1 MLYIAAR
8 DIGNYKDN
16 TERLKEILIK
26 SEIILVE
33 SFREATTLFKILN
46 INIKREKLIEFS
58 EHTNFKEIG
67 EIINKILNSKIATLI
82 SDCGTPVLEDP
93 GKILLEYCYLN
104 NINVSPIPGVSSITA
119 AIMCLPFNFKEFY
132 YAGLLSRDD
141 KEREKKLIYLK
152 KLNIPIIILD
162 TPYRLNKVLNAIK
175 KVYSKNKIVGVCF
188 DLTTDRE
195 EIIIDEIG
203 NICDKFN
210 TKVEDKNKKEKK
222 REFVIVIS

>member
-16 TERLKEILIK
+16 TERLKGILIK
-26 SEIILVE
+26 SDIILAE

-46 INIKREKLIEFS
+46 INIDREKLIEFS
-58 EHTNFKEIG
+58 EHTNKSKEIY
-67 EIINKILNSKIATLI
+67 EIVEKILNCKIATLI
-82 SDCGTPVLEDP
+82 SDCGTPILEDP
-93 GKILLEYCYLN
+93 GKILLEYCYSN
-104 NINVSPIPGVSSITA
+104 NVKVKPIPGVSSITA

-132 YAGLLSRDD
+132 YAGLLLRDD
-141 KEREKKLIYLK
+141 KERERKLIYLK

-162 TPYRLNKVLNAIK
+162 TPYRMNKVLNAIK
-175 KVYSKNKIVGVCF
+175 KVYSKNKIIGLCL
-188 DLTTDRE
+188 DLTTDKE

-203 NICDKFN
+203 NICERFN
-210 TKVEDKNKKEKK
+210 KSEDKNK

>member
-26 SEIILVE
+26 SDIILAE

-46 INIKREKLIEFS
+46 INIEREKLIEFS
-58 EHTNFKEIG
+58 EHTNKSKEIY
-67 EIINKILNSKIATLI
+67 EIVEKILNCKIATLI
-82 SDCGTPVLEDP
+82 SDCGTPILEDP
-93 GKILLEYCYLN
+93 GKILLEYCYSN
-104 NINVSPIPGVSSITA
+104 NIKVKPIPGVSSITA

-132 YAGLLSRDD
+132 YAGLLSRDE
-141 KEREKKLIYLK
+141 KERERKLIYLK

-162 TPYRLNKVLNAIK
+162 TPYRMNKVLNAIK
-175 KVYSKNKIVGVCF
+175 KVYSKNKIIGLCL
-188 DLTTDRE
+188 DLTTDKE

-203 NICDKFN
+203 NICERFN
-210 TKVEDKNKKEKK
+210 KSEDKNK

>member
-26 SEIILVE
+26 SDIILAE

-46 INIKREKLIEFS
+46 INIDREKLIEFS
-58 EHTNFKEIG
+58 EHTNKSKEIY
-67 EIINKILNSKIATLI
+67 EIVEKILNCKIATLI
-82 SDCGTPVLEDP
+82 SDCGTPILEDP
-93 GKILLEYCYLN
+93 GKILLEYCYSN
-104 NINVSPIPGVSSITA
+104 NIKVKPIPGVSSITA

-132 YAGLLSRDD
+132 YAGLLSRED
-141 KEREKKLIYLK
+141 KERERKLIYLK

-162 TPYRLNKVLNAIK
+162 TPYRMNKVLNVIK
-175 KVYSKNKIVGVCF
+175 KVYSKNKIIGLCL
-188 DLTTDRE
+188 DLTTDKE

-203 NICDKFN
+203 NICERFN
-210 TKVEDKNKKEKK
+210 KSEDKNK

>member
-26 SEIILVE
+26 SDIILAE

-46 INIKREKLIEFS
+46 INIDREKLIEFS
-58 EHTNFKEIG
+58 EHTNKSKEIY
-67 EIINKILNSKIATLI
+67 EIVEKILNCKIATLI
-82 SDCGTPVLEDP
+82 SDCGTPILEDP
-93 GKILLEYCYLN
+93 GKILLEYCYSN
-104 NINVSPIPGVSSITA
+104 NIKVKPIPGVSSIIA

-162 TPYRLNKVLNAIK
+162 TPYRMNKVLNAIK
-175 KVYSKNKIVGVCF
+175 KVYSKNKIIGLCL
-188 DLTTDRE
+188 DLTTDKE
-195 EIIIDEIG
+195 EIIIDEIV
-203 NICDKFN
+203 NICERFN
-210 TKVEDKNKKEKK
+210 KSEDKNK

>member
-26 SEIILVE
+26 SDIILAE

-46 INIKREKLIEFS
+46 INIDREKLIEFS
-58 EHTNFKEIG
+58 EHTNKSKEIY
-67 EIINKILNSKIATLI
+67 EIVEKILNCKIATLI
-82 SDCGTPVLEDP
+82 SDCGTPILEDP
-93 GKILLEYCYLN
+93 GKILLEYCYSN
-104 NINVSPIPGVSSITA
+104 NIKVKPIPGVSSITA
-119 AIMCLPFNFKEFY
+119 SIMCLPFNFKEFY

-141 KEREKKLIYLK
+141 KERERKLIYLK

-162 TPYRLNKVLNAIK
+162 TPYRMNKVLNIIK
-175 KVYSKNKIVGVCF
+175 KVYSKNKIIGLCL
-188 DLTTDRE
+188 DLTTDKE
-195 EIIIDEIG
+195 EIIIDEIV
-203 NICDKFN
+203 NICERFN
-210 TKVEDKNKKEKK
+210 KSEDKNK

>member
-26 SEIILVE
+26 SDLILVE
-33 SFREATTLFKILN
+33 SFREATTLFKTLN
-46 INIKREKLIEFS
+46 INIEREKLIEFS
-58 EHTNFKEIG
+58 EHTKQKDIY
-67 EIINKILNSKIATLI
+67 EIIEKILNCKTATLI

-93 GKILLEYCYLN
+93 GKLLLKYCYSN
-104 NINVSPIPGVSSITA
+104 NIKVSPIPGVSSITA
-119 AIMCLPFNFKEFY
+119 TIMCLPFNFKEFY

-141 KEREKKLIYLK
+141 KERERKLIYLK

-162 TPYRLNKVLNAIK
+162 TPYRMNKVLNAIK
-175 KVYSKNKIVGVCF
+175 KVYSKNKIVGLCL
-188 DLTTDRE
+188 DLTTEKE

-203 NICDKFN
+203 NICDMFN
-210 TKVEDKNKKEKK
+210 KAEGKNK

>member
-26 SEIILVE
+26 SDIILAE

-46 INIKREKLIEFS
+46 INIDREKLIEFS
-58 EHTNFKEIG
+58 EHTNKSKEIY
-67 EIINKILNSKIATLI
+67 EIVEKILNCKIATLI
-82 SDCGTPVLEDP
+82 SDCGTPILEDP
-93 GKILLEYCYLN
+93 GKILLEYCYSN
-104 NINVSPIPGVSSITA
+104 NIKVKPIPGVSSITA

-141 KEREKKLIYLK
+141 KERERKLIYLK

-162 TPYRLNKVLNAIK
+162 TPYRMNKVLNVIK
-175 KVYSKNKIVGVCF
+175 KVYSKNKIIGLCL
-188 DLTTDRE
+188 DLTTDKE

-203 NICDKFN
+203 NICERFN
-210 TKVEDKNKKEKK
+210 KSEDKNK

>member
-26 SEIILVE
+26 SDIILAE

-46 INIKREKLIEFS
+46 INIEREKLIEFS
-58 EHTNFKEIG
+58 EHTNKSREIY
-67 EIINKILNSKIATLI
+67 EIVEKILNCKIATLI
-82 SDCGTPVLEDP
+82 SDCGTPILEDP
-93 GKILLEYCYLN
+93 GKILLEYCYSN
-104 NINVSPIPGVSSITA
+104 NIKVKPIPGVSSITA

-141 KEREKKLIYLK
+141 KERERKLIYLK
-152 KLNIPIIILD
+152 KLNIPVIILD
-162 TPYRLNKVLNAIK
+162 TPYRMNKVLNAIK
-175 KVYSKNKIVGVCF
+175 KVYSKNKIIGLCL
-188 DLTTDRE
+188 DLTTDKE
-195 EIIIDEIG
+195 EIIIDEII
-203 NICDKFN
+203 NICERFN
-210 TKVEDKNKKEKK
+210 KSEDKNK

>member
-16 TERLKEILIK
+16 TERLKGILIK
-26 SEIILVE
+26 SDIILAE

-46 INIKREKLIEFS
+46 INIEREKLIEFS
-58 EHTNFKEIG
+58 EHTNKSKEIY
-67 EIINKILNSKIATLI
+67 EIVEKILNCKIATLI
-82 SDCGTPVLEDP
+82 SDCGTPILEDP
-93 GKILLEYCYLN
+93 GKILLEYCYSN
-104 NINVSPIPGVSSITA
+104 NVKVKPIPGVSSITA

-141 KEREKKLIYLK
+141 KERERKLIYLK

-162 TPYRLNKVLNAIK
+162 TPYRMNKVLNVIK
-175 KVYSKNKIVGVCF
+175 KVYSKNKIIGLCL
-188 DLTTDRE
+188 DLTTDKE

-203 NICDKFN
+203 NICERFN
-210 TKVEDKNKKEKK
+210 KSEDKNK

>member
-1 MLYIAAR
+1 MLYIVAR

-26 SEIILVE
+26 SDIILAE

-46 INIKREKLIEFS
+46 INIEREKLIEFS
-58 EHTNFKEIG
+58 EHTNKSKEIY
-67 EIINKILNSKIATLI
+67 EIVEKILNCKIATLI
-82 SDCGTPVLEDP
+82 SDCGTPILEDP
-93 GKILLEYCYLN
+93 GKILLEYCYSN
-104 NINVSPIPGVSSITA
+104 NIKVKPIPGVSSITA

-141 KEREKKLIYLK
+141 KERERKLIYLK

-162 TPYRLNKVLNAIK
+162 TPYRMNKVLNAIK
-175 KVYSKNKIVGVCF
+175 KVYSKNKIIGLCL
-188 DLTTDRE
+188 DLTTDKE
-195 EIIIDEIG
+195 EIIIDEIV
-203 NICDKFN
+203 NICERFN
-210 TKVEDKNKKEKK
+210 KSEDKNK

>member
-16 TERLKEILIK
+16 TKRLKEILIK
-26 SEIILVE
+26 SDIILAE

-46 INIKREKLIEFS
+46 INIEREKLIEFS
-58 EHTNFKEIG
+58 EHTNKSKEIH
-67 EIINKILNSKIATLI
+67 ETVEKILNCKIATLI
-82 SDCGTPVLEDP
+82 SDCGTPILEDP
-93 GKILLEYCYLN
+93 GKILLEYCYSN
-104 NINVSPIPGVSSITA
+104 NIKVKPIPGVSSITA

-141 KEREKKLIYLK
+141 KERERKLIYLK

-162 TPYRLNKVLNAIK
+162 TPYRMNKVLNAIK
-175 KVYSKNKIVGVCF
+175 KVYSKNKIIGLCL
-188 DLTTDRE
+188 DLTTDKE
-195 EIIIDEIG
+195 EIIIDEIV
-203 NICDKFN
+203 NICERFN
-210 TKVEDKNKKEKK
+210 KSEDKNK

>member
-26 SEIILVE
+26 SDIILAE

-46 INIKREKLIEFS
+46 INIDREKLIEFS
-58 EHTNFKEIG
+58 EHTNKSKEIY
-67 EIINKILNSKIATLI
+67 EIVEKILNCKIATLI
-82 SDCGTPVLEDP
+82 SDCGTPILEDP
-93 GKILLEYCYLN
+93 GKILLEYCYSN
-104 NINVSPIPGVSSITA
+104 NIKVKPIPGVSSITA

-141 KEREKKLIYLK
+141 KERERKLIYLK

-162 TPYRLNKVLNAIK
+162 TPYRMNKVLNAIK
-175 KVYSKNKIVGVCF
+175 KVYSKNKIIGLCL
-188 DLTTDRE
+188 DLTTDKE
-195 EIIIDEIG
+195 EIIIDEIV
-203 NICDKFN
+203 NICERFN
-210 TKVEDKNKKEKK
+210 KSEDKNK

>member
-26 SEIILVE
+26 SDIILAE

-46 INIKREKLIEFS
+46 INIEREKLIEFS
-58 EHTNFKEIG
+58 EHTNKSKEIY
-67 EIINKILNSKIATLI
+67 EIVEKILNCKIATLI
-82 SDCGTPVLEDP
+82 SDCGTPILEDP
-93 GKILLEYCYLN
+93 GKILLEYCYSN
-104 NINVSPIPGVSSITA
+104 NIKVKPIPGVSSITA

-141 KEREKKLIYLK
+141 KERERKLIYFK

-162 TPYRLNKVLNAIK
+162 TPYRMNKVLNVIK
-175 KVYSKNKIVGVCF
+175 KVYSKNKIIGLCL
-188 DLTTDRE
+188 DLTTDKE
-195 EIIIDEIG
+195 EIIIDEII
-203 NICDKFN
+203 NICERFN
-210 TKVEDKNKKEKK
+210 KSEDKNK

>member
-26 SEIILVE
+26 SDIILAE
-33 SFREATTLFKILN
+33 SFREVTTLFKILN
-46 INIKREKLIEFS
+46 INIDREKLIEFS
-58 EHTNFKEIG
+58 EHTNKSKEIY
-67 EIINKILNSKIATLI
+67 EIVEKILNCKIATLI
-82 SDCGTPVLEDP
+82 SDCGTPILEDP
-93 GKILLEYCYLN
+93 GKILLEYCYSN
-104 NINVSPIPGVSSITA
+104 NIKVKPIPGVSSITA

-141 KEREKKLIYLK
+141 KERERKLIYLK

-162 TPYRLNKVLNAIK
+162 TPYRMNKVLNVIK
-175 KVYSKNKIVGVCF
+175 KVYSKNKIIGLCL
-188 DLTTDRE
+188 DLTTDKE
-195 EIIIDEIG
+195 EIIIDEII
-203 NICDKFN
+203 NICERFN
-210 TKVEDKNKKEKK
+210 KSEDKNK

>member
-26 SEIILVE
+26 SDIILAE

-46 INIKREKLIEFS
+46 INIEREKLIEVS
-58 EHTNFKEIG
+58 EHTNKSREIY
-67 EIINKILNSKIATLI
+67 EIVEKILNCKIATLI
-82 SDCGTPVLEDP
+82 SDCGTPILEDP
-93 GKILLEYCYLN
+93 GKILLEYCYSN
-104 NINVSPIPGVSSITA
+104 NIKVKPIPGVSSITA

-141 KEREKKLIYLK
+141 KERERKLIYLK
-152 KLNIPIIILD
+152 KLNIPVIILD
-162 TPYRLNKVLNAIK
+162 TPYRMNKVLNAIK
-175 KVYSKNKIVGVCF
+175 KVYSKNKIIGLCL
-188 DLTTDRE
+188 DLTTDKE
-195 EIIIDEIG
+195 EIIIDEII
-203 NICDKFN
+203 NICERFN
-210 TKVEDKNKKEKK
+210 KSEDKNK

>member
-26 SEIILVE
+26 SDIILAE

-46 INIKREKLIEFS
+46 INIEREKLIEFS
-58 EHTNFKEIG
+58 EHTNKSKEIY
-67 EIINKILNSKIATLI
+67 EIVEKILNCKIATLI
-82 SDCGTPVLEDP
+82 SDCGTPILEDP
-93 GKILLEYCYLN
+93 GKILLEYCYSN
-104 NINVSPIPGVSSITA
+104 NIRVKPIPGVSSITA

-141 KEREKKLIYLK
+141 KERERKLIYLK

-162 TPYRLNKVLNAIK
+162 TPYRMNKVLNAIK
-175 KVYSKNKIVGVCF
+175 KVYSKNKIIGLCL
-188 DLTTDRE
+188 DLTTDKE
-195 EIIIDEIG
+195 EIIIDEIV
-203 NICDKFN
+203 NICERFN
-210 TKVEDKNKKEKK
+210 KSEDKNK

>member
-26 SEIILVE
+26 SDIILAE

-46 INIKREKLIEFS
+46 INIEREKLIEFS
-58 EHTNFKEIG
+58 EHTNKSKEIY
-67 EIINKILNSKIATLI
+67 EIVEKILNCKIATLI
-82 SDCGTPVLEDP
+82 SDCGTPILEDP
-93 GKILLEYCYLN
+93 GKILLEYCYSN
-104 NINVSPIPGVSSITA
+104 NIKVKPIPGVSSITA

-141 KEREKKLIYLK
+141 KERERKLTYLK

-162 TPYRLNKVLNAIK
+162 TPYRMNKVLNAIK
-175 KVYSKNKIVGVCF
+175 KVYSKNKIIGLCL
-188 DLTTDRE
+188 DLTTDKE
-195 EIIIDEIG
+195 EIIIDEIV
-203 NICDKFN
+203 NICERFN
-210 TKVEDKNKKEKK
+210 KLEDKNK

>member
-26 SEIILVE
+26 SDIILAE

-46 INIKREKLIEFS
+46 INIEREKLIEFS
-58 EHTNFKEIG
+58 EHTNKSKEIH
-67 EIINKILNSKIATLI
+67 EIVEKILNCKIATLI
-82 SDCGTPVLEDP
+82 SDCGTPILEDP
-93 GKILLEYCYLN
+93 GKILLEYCYSN
-104 NINVSPIPGVSSITA
+104 NIKVKPIPGVSTITA

-141 KEREKKLIYLK
+141 KERERKLIYLK

-162 TPYRLNKVLNAIK
+162 TPYRMNKVLNAIK
-175 KVYSKNKIVGVCF
+175 KVYSKNKIIGLCL
-188 DLTTDRE
+188 DLTTDKE

-203 NICDKFN
+203 NICERFK
-210 TKVEDKNKKEKK
+210 KSEDKNK

>member
-26 SEIILVE
+26 SDIILVE

-46 INIKREKLIEFS
+46 INIEREKLIEFS
-58 EHTNFKEIG
+58 EHTNKSKEIY
-67 EIINKILNSKIATLI
+67 EIVEKILNCKIATLI
-82 SDCGTPVLEDP
+82 SDCGTPILEDP
-93 GKILLEYCYLN
+93 GKILLEYCYSN
-104 NINVSPIPGVSSITA
+104 HIKVKPIPGVSSITA

-132 YAGLLSRDD
+132 YAGLLSRDE
-141 KEREKKLIYLK
+141 KERERKLTYLK

-162 TPYRLNKVLNAIK
+162 TPYRMNKVLNAIK
-175 KVYSKNKIVGVCF
+175 KVYSKNKIIGLCL
-188 DLTTDRE
+188 DLTTDKE
-195 EIIIDEIG
+195 EIIIDEIV
-203 NICDKFN
+203 NICERFN
-210 TKVEDKNKKEKK
+210 KSEDKNK

>member
-26 SEIILVE
+26 SDIILAE

-46 INIKREKLIEFS
+46 INIDREKLIEFS
-58 EHTNFKEIG
+58 EHTNKSKEMY
-67 EIINKILNSKIATLI
+67 EIVEKILNCKIATLI
-82 SDCGTPVLEDP
+82 SDCGTPILEDP
-93 GKILLEYCYLN
+93 GKILLEYCYSN
-104 NINVSPIPGVSSITA
+104 NIKVKPIPGVSSITA

-141 KEREKKLIYLK
+141 KERERKLIYLK

-162 TPYRLNKVLNAIK
+162 TPYRMNKVLNIIK
-175 KVYSKNKIVGVCF
+175 KVYSKNKIIGLCL
-188 DLTTDRE
+188 DLTTDKE

-203 NICDKFN
+203 NICERFN
-210 TKVEDKNKKEKK
+210 KSEDKNK

>member
-26 SEIILVE
+26 SDIILAE

-46 INIKREKLIEFS
+46 INIEREKLIEFS
-58 EHTNFKEIG
+58 EHTNKSKEIY
-67 EIINKILNSKIATLI
+67 EIVEKILNCKIATLI
-82 SDCGTPVLEDP
+82 SDCGTPILEDP
-93 GKILLEYCYLN
+93 GKILLEYCYSN
-104 NINVSPIPGVSSITA
+104 NIKVKPIPGVSSIIA

-162 TPYRLNKVLNAIK
+162 TPYRMNKVLNAIK
-175 KVYSKNKIVGVCF
+175 KVYSKNKIIGLCL
-188 DLTTDRE
+188 DLTTDKE
-195 EIIIDEIG
+195 EIIIDEIV
-203 NICDKFN
+203 NICERFN
-210 TKVEDKNKKEKK
+210 KSEDKNK

>member
-26 SEIILVE
+26 SDIILAE

-46 INIKREKLIEFS
+46 INIEREKLIEFS
-58 EHTNFKEIG
+58 EHTNKSKEIY
-67 EIINKILNSKIATLI
+67 EIVEKILNCKIATLI
-82 SDCGTPVLEDP
+82 SDCGTPILEDP
-93 GKILLEYCYLN
+93 GKILLEYCYSN
-104 NINVSPIPGVSSITA
+104 NIKVKPIPGVSSITA

-141 KEREKKLIYLK
+141 KERERKLIYLK

-162 TPYRLNKVLNAIK
+162 TPYRMNKVLNAIK
-175 KVYSKNKIVGVCF
+175 KVHSKNKIIGLCL
-188 DLTTDRE
+188 DLTTDKE

-203 NICDKFN
+203 NICERFN
-210 TKVEDKNKKEKK
+210 KSEDKNK

>member
-26 SEIILVE
+26 SDIILAE

-46 INIKREKLIEFS
+46 INIDREKLIEFS
-58 EHTNFKEIG
+58 EHTNKSKEIY
-67 EIINKILNSKIATLI
+67 EIVEKILNCKIATLI
-82 SDCGTPVLEDP
+82 SDCGTPILEDP
-93 GKILLEYCYLN
+93 GKILLEYCYSN
-104 NINVSPIPGVSSITA
+104 NIKVKPIPGVSSITA

-132 YAGLLSRDD
+132 YAGLLSRDE
-141 KEREKKLIYLK
+141 KERERKLIYLK

-162 TPYRLNKVLNAIK
+162 TPYRMNKVLNAIK
-175 KVYSKNKIVGVCF
+175 KVYSKNKIIGLCL
-188 DLTTDRE
+188 DLTTDKE
-195 EIIIDEIG
+195 EIIIDEIV
-203 NICDKFN
+203 NICERFN
-210 TKVEDKNKKEKK
+210 KSEDKNK

>member
-16 TERLKEILIK
+16 TERLKEILVK
-26 SEIILVE
+26 SDIILAE

-46 INIKREKLIEFS
+46 INIDREKLIEFS
-58 EHTNFKEIG
+58 EHTNKSKEIY
-67 EIINKILNSKIATLI
+67 EIVEKILNCKIATLI
-82 SDCGTPVLEDP
+82 SDCGTPILEDP
-93 GKILLEYCYLN
+93 GKILLEYCYSN
-104 NINVSPIPGVSSITA
+104 NVKVKPIPGVSSITA

-141 KEREKKLIYLK
+141 KERERKLIYLK

-162 TPYRLNKVLNAIK
+162 TPYRMNKVLNAIK
-175 KVYSKNKIVGVCF
+175 KVYSKNKIIGLCL
-188 DLTTDRE
+188 DLTTDKE

-203 NICDKFN
+203 NICERFN
-210 TKVEDKNKKEKK
+210 KSEDKNK

>member
-26 SEIILVE
+26 SDIILAE

-46 INIKREKLIEFS
+46 INIDREKLIEFS
-58 EHTNFKEIG
+58 EHTNKSKEIY
-67 EIINKILNSKIATLI
+67 EIVEKILNCKIATLI
-82 SDCGTPVLEDP
+82 SDCGTPILEDP
-93 GKILLEYCYLN
+93 GKILLEYCYSN
-104 NINVSPIPGVSSITA
+104 NVKVKPIPGVSSITA

-141 KEREKKLIYLK
+141 KERERKLIYLK

-162 TPYRLNKVLNAIK
+162 TPYRMNKVLNAIK
-175 KVYSKNKIVGVCF
+175 KVYSKNKIIGLCL
-188 DLTTDRE
+188 DLTTDKE

-203 NICDKFN
+203 NICERFN
-210 TKVEDKNKKEKK
+210 KSEDKNK

>member
-26 SEIILVE
+26 SDIILAE

-46 INIKREKLIEFS
+46 INIDREKLIEFS
-58 EHTNFKEIG
+58 EHTNKSKEIY
-67 EIINKILNSKIATLI
+67 EIVEKILNCKIATLI
-82 SDCGTPVLEDP
+82 SDCGTPILEDP
-93 GKILLEYCYLN
+93 GKILLEYCYSN
-104 NINVSPIPGVSSITA
+104 NIKVKPIPGVSSITA

-162 TPYRLNKVLNAIK
+162 TPYRMNKVLNAIK
-175 KVYSKNKIVGVCF
+175 KVYSKNKIIGLCL
-188 DLTTDRE
+188 DLTTDKE
-195 EIIIDEIG
+195 EIIIDEII
-203 NICDKFN
+203 NICERFN
-210 TKVEDKNKKEKK
+210 KSEDKNK
-222 REFVIVIS
+222 REFIIVIS

>member
-26 SEIILVE
+26 SDIILAE

-46 INIKREKLIEFS
+46 INIEREKLIEFS
-58 EHTNFKEIG
+58 EHTNKSKEIY
-67 EIINKILNSKIATLI
+67 EIVEKILNCKIATLI
-82 SDCGTPVLEDP
+82 SDCGTPILEDP
-93 GKILLEYCYLN
+93 GKILLEYCYSN
-104 NINVSPIPGVSSITA
+104 NIKVKPIPGVSSITA

-141 KEREKKLIYLK
+141 KERERKLIYLK

-162 TPYRLNKVLNAIK
+162 TPYRMNKVLNIIK
-175 KVYSKNKIVGVCF
+175 KVYSKNKIIGLCL
-188 DLTTDRE
+188 DLTTDKE

-203 NICDKFN
+203 NICERFN
-210 TKVEDKNKKEKK
+210 KSEDKNK

>member
-26 SEIILVE
+26 SDIILAE

-46 INIKREKLIEFS
+46 INIEREKLIEFS
-58 EHTNFKEIG
+58 EHTNKSKEIY
-67 EIINKILNSKIATLI
+67 EIVEKILNCKIATLI
-82 SDCGTPVLEDP
+82 SDCGTPILEDP
-93 GKILLEYCYLN
+93 GKILLEYCYSN
-104 NINVSPIPGVSSITA
+104 NIKVKPIPGVSSITA

-152 KLNIPIIILD
+152 QLNIPIIILD
-162 TPYRLNKVLNAIK
+162 TPYRMNKVLNAIK
-175 KVYSKNKIVGVCF
+175 KVYSKNKIIGLCL
-188 DLTTDRE
+188 DLTTDKE

-203 NICDKFN
+203 NICERFN
-210 TKVEDKNKKEKK
+210 KSEDKNK

>member
-26 SEIILVE
+26 SDIILAE

-46 INIKREKLIEFS
+46 INIEREKLIEFN
-58 EHTNFKEIG
+58 EHTNKSKEIY
-67 EIINKILNSKIATLI
+67 EIVEKILNCKIATLI
-82 SDCGTPVLEDP
+82 SDCGTPILEDP
-93 GKILLEYCYLN
+93 GKILLEYCYSN
-104 NINVSPIPGVSSITA
+104 NIKVKPIPGVSSIIA

-141 KEREKKLIYLK
+141 KERERKLIYLK

-162 TPYRLNKVLNAIK
+162 TPYRMNKVLNAIK
-175 KVYSKNKIVGVCF
+175 KVYSKNKIIGLCL
-188 DLTTDRE
+188 DLTTDKE

-203 NICDKFN
+203 NICERFN
-210 TKVEDKNKKEKK
+210 KSEDKNK

>member
-26 SEIILVE
+26 SDIILAE

-46 INIKREKLIEFS
+46 INIEREKLIEFS
-58 EHTNFKEIG
+58 EHTNKSKEIH
-67 EIINKILNSKIATLI
+67 EIVEKILNCKIATLI
-82 SDCGTPVLEDP
+82 SDCGTPILEDP
-93 GKILLEYCYLN
+93 GKILLEYCYSN
-104 NINVSPIPGVSSITA
+104 NIKVKPIPGVSSITA

-141 KEREKKLIYLK
+141 KERERKLIYFK

-162 TPYRLNKVLNAIK
+162 TPYRMNKVLNAIK
-175 KVYSKNKIVGVCF
+175 KVYSKNKIIGLCL
-188 DLTTDRE
+188 DLTTDKE
-195 EIIIDEIG
+195 EIIIDEIV
-203 NICDKFN
+203 NICERFN
-210 TKVEDKNKKEKK
+210 KSEDKNK

>member
-26 SEIILVE
+26 SDIILAE

-46 INIKREKLIEFS
+46 INIDREKLIEFS
-58 EHTNFKEIG
+58 EHTNKSKEIY
-67 EIINKILNSKIATLI
+67 EIVEKILNCKIATLI
-82 SDCGTPVLEDP
+82 SDCGTPILEDP
-93 GKILLEYCYLN
+93 GKILLEYCYSN
-104 NINVSPIPGVSSITA
+104 NIKVKPIPGVSSITA

-141 KEREKKLIYLK
+141 KERERKLIYLK

-162 TPYRLNKVLNAIK
+162 TPYRMNKVLNIIK
-175 KVYSKNKIVGVCF
+175 KVYSKNKIIGLCL
-188 DLTTDRE
+188 DLTTDKE

-203 NICDKFN
+203 NICERFN
-210 TKVEDKNKKEKK
+210 KSEDKNK

>member
-26 SEIILVE
+26 SNIILAE

-46 INIKREKLIEFS
+46 TNIDREKLIEFS
-58 EHTNFKEIG
+58 EHTNKSKEIY
-67 EIINKILNSKIATLI
+67 EIVEKILNCKIATLI
-82 SDCGTPVLEDP
+82 SDCGTPILEDP
-93 GKILLEYCYLN
+93 GKILLEYCYSN
-104 NINVSPIPGVSSITA
+104 NIKVKPIPGVSSITA

-141 KEREKKLIYLK
+141 KERERKLIYLK

-162 TPYRLNKVLNAIK
+162 TPYRMNKVLTAIK
-175 KVYSKNKIVGVCF
+175 KVYSKNKIIGLCL
-188 DLTTDRE
+188 DLTTDKE
-195 EIIIDEIG
+195 EIIIDKIV
-203 NICDKFN
+203 NICERFN
-210 TKVEDKNKKEKK
+210 KSEDKNK